1 MTDVREA
8 QMTGLNSDGARVRR
22 PLSPHLQ
29 VYRPQITTTLSIFH
43 RIAGIGLALGSLLFT
58 WWLAAAASSNAA
70 YAVAAWFLGSIIGWI
85 LIIGFT
91 LALWFHF
98 CNGIRFLVLDT
109 GRGFEKPQ
117 FHKSGIC
124 VVVVAIILTVATLVA
139 GGLMR

>member
-1 MTDVREA
+1 MADVRDA
-8 QMTGLNSDGARVRR
+8 QMIGLNSDGARVHR

-29 VYRPQITTTLSIFH
+29 VYRPQITTTLSILH
-43 RIAGIGLALGSLLFT
+43 RIAGVGLALGSLLFT
-58 WWLAAAASSNAA
+58 WWLAAAAGSDAA
-70 YAVAAWFLGSIIGWI
+70 FSVAAWFLSSIIGWI

-98 CNGIRFLVLDT
+98 CNGIRFLILDS

-117 FHKSGIC
+117 FHRSGKC
-124 VVVVAIILTVATLVA
+124 VVVVAVVLTIATLVA